1 MKLDLKGF
9 NQLNMVLMFGITV
22 LSNIFVGLG
31 LGWVLDEFFNQ
42 NFFMIIFMFL
52 GIASGLYF
60 GVRDLLREAEK
71 YDKTQKTTKKTD
83 KKDNNNIDS

>member
-60 GVRDLLREAEK
+60 GLKDLLREAEK
-71 YDKTQKTTKKTD
+71 YDKTQKTSKKAD
-83 KKDNNNIDS
+83 KKDNNNFDS